1 LVTARLLADPDRCP
15 LRADHED
22 DWVTGRG
29 VWGVGD
35 VMARRN
41 Q

>member
-1 LVTARLLADPDRCP
+1 LATARLLADLDRCP

-22 DWVTGRG
+22 GWVTGA
-29 VWGVGD
+29 VWGVGG